1 MSVTKLV
8 TYSNL
13 RTCRTKS
20 LYVQEKRFW
29 YMTIVTLKKANFFFN
44 LRLAYYSN
52 LLRSE
57 KNHRIVYKHVQHD
70 LYLHYNDF
78 GILEGTNW
86 MVSESQDDTVG
97 FLVTQNLENR
107 RQINQCVTV
116 AGEAGPWM
124 VLSDFG
130 WQLDKTVFVTC

>member
-1 MSVTKLV
+1 MA
-8 TYSNL
+8 NL
-13 RTCRTKS
+13 ISK
-20 LYVQEKRFW
+20 KRPF
-29 YMTIVTLKKANFFFN
+29 LS

-52 LLRSE
+52 ISCSE
-57 KNHRIVYKHVQHD
+57 KNDRIVYKHVQHD

-86 MVSESQDDTVG
+86 MVSESKDATVG

-116 AGEAGPWM
+116 AGDAGPWM